1 MHVSA
6 KKKINYHQT
15 WRRKNRYSLALKKN
29 ITGWQDRDFLGIT
42 MFGHDY
48 KEIRTMNSTKLPSK
62 ILTTEEKLSGCIRT
76 AKRLQQKG
84 CWAYYKKM
92 IALIFYNNIFPFRE
106 ALILYDPQNTNN
118 FYKQR
123 IANIV
128 SHEITHMWFGNLV
141 TCAWWDNLWLNE
153 GFARFYQYYLTHKV
167 CS

>member
-1 MHVSA
+1 
-6 KKKINYHQT
+6 
-15 WRRKNRYSLALKKN
+15 
-29 ITGWQDRDFLGIT
+29 
-42 MFGHDY
+42 
-48 KEIRTMNSTKLPSK
+48 
-62 ILTTEEKLSGCIRT
+62 
-76 AKRLQQKG
+76 
-84 CWAYYKKM
+84 M
-92 IALIFYNNIFPFRE
+92 IAFIFYNNISSFRE